1 MHPAA
6 TTQPLTSPWRHAHR
20 AVRLRVAL
28 DRRAALVVEDEHTPV
43 PQLDARVFEVERV
56 ARLALVADDGSVVEK
71 RVVAG
76 GDEFA
81 RRVVD
86 IVEWATL
93 GRAELAV
100 ELTHDLAS
108 EWGDIAAAVRAL
120 SATVDERVCRAD
132 IGGGDVLLDRRRR
145 VA

>member
-1 MHPAA
+1 MHAAA

-43 PQLDARVFEVERV
+43 PRLDARVFEVEPV

-76 GDEFA
+76 GDAFA

-100 ELTHDLAS
+100 ELTHDPAA
-108 EWGDIAAAVRAL
+108 EWCDIAAAVRAL
-120 SATVDERVCRAD
+120 VAQVDERVCRAAVS
-132 IGGGDVLLDRRRR
+132 GDVLLDRRRR

>member
-43 PQLDARVFEVERV
+43 SQLDARVFEVERV

-100 ELTHDLAS
+100 ELTHDLA
-108 EWGDIAAAVRAL
+108 AL
-120 SATVDERVCRAD
+120 GATLDERVCRAD